1 MLDPEFDIGIYLIF
15 HINIIVMLNKK
26 QVNIVKRMLC
36 SFMNDPVL
44 HKSVEHLHPISLI
57 GMPIRILI
65 ESQESK
71 SMSPNAESPKFLP

>member
-1 MLDPEFDIGIYLIF
+1 MMLSKE
-15 HINIIVMLNKK
+15 K
-26 QVNIVKRMLC
+26 VNIVKSMPC

-44 HKSVEHLHPISLI
+44 HRSAEHLHPISLI